1 MCQMNG
7 NFQTVQRYYNPSS
20 RGSRPVLQVNPTMG
34 LINPIISI
42 NNGIVTCSFSRQMTT
57 LNADNYFDISNT
69 PYNLLVASGTNDAS
83 SK

>member
-1 MCQMNG
+1 MNG

-42 NNGIVTCSFSRQMTT
+42 NNGIVTCSFSRQMTIS
-57 LNADNYFDISNT
+57 NADNYFDISNT